1 MKKLDFLKLYMAT
14 MIMAISTLLAGC
26 VDDNDTEAPF
36 LTVTP
41 TSLTFDSDGN
51 ATDDSQNFI
60 EISTNRQWTATSN
73 KTWLTL
79 SQNEGEGDAK
89 IYLSVPAGTN
99 DEATITI
106 QISNKV
112 GALAQEFVTVKA
124 GSAST
129 FESEVIYNTT
139 VGTTSVSSP
148 YPYVDKYEDWNATGT
163 GASTVTYTGYNA
175 TVRASGTGNSGA
187 YDGASGP
194 NVVFFGANN
203 PYFVIN
209 NITMPASKDFKLTF
223 GAQYSLQVSTRATYD
238 NLFKKDQFIVS
249 LSADGTTWTPIEY
262 SVTDGD
268 QATPWW
274 VVGTANF
281 SLENEVSAL
290 YIKFAASVGSAF
302 RLDDITLSTSS
313 EAGTTVNLAG
323 GSTDNPS
330 TGNATATTIADL
342 VKTIVANGTTKTVLS
357 ATSDYTFEGIVQNDT
372 VGGNYSYNNLLLATP
387 GATTAGNGVMLYG
400 SQVEPTTIKVNKGD
414 RIKVTLKAGLA
425 QTQVYNGAYEI
436 TGDKTATWFEF
447 EKVSTGST
455 ITPITITADK
465 LADYQN
471 MTVTIANATPSAA
484 GTWATADAATSHTFS
499 AAGTSFTVFV
509 KKAATAFVGKT
520 YTATTGSISGIAAVN
535 SNKSQLVPRDMD
547 DVKAFNGS
555 SSGDNSGNSGDNNG
569 SGSTT
574 TGTPTISLDMS
585 AAATYPSEFPT
596 SKTVDA
602 ATYKLGGYDFTF
614 AGSSDA
620 GFYYATAGYLMLG
633 KSGAYMELPAIS
645 GKKLVKAVFV
655 SRQGASGNVTLTIS
669 DAEGNV
675 QTGGETLKW
684 AQEDPYTYTYTL
696 SGTKAD
702 TKYRLNVTNK
712 YNAQIT
718 KLELYYE

>member
-1 MKKLDFLKLYMAT
+1 MKKLDFLKMYMAT

-41 TSLTFDSDGN
+41 TSISFNGDGTV
-51 ATDDSQNFI
+51 ADDNQDYI
-60 EISTNRQWTATSN
+60 EISTNRQWTAISN

-79 SQNEGEGDAK
+79 SQSEGEGNAK

-112 GALAQEFVTVKA
+112 GALAQEYVTVKA
-124 GSAST
+124 GSATS

-139 VGTTSVSSP
+139 VGTTDVSSTK
-148 YPYVDKYEDWNATGT
+148 PYVDKYEDWNASGT
-163 GASTVTYTGYNA
+163 GASTVTYTGSYA
-175 TVRASGTGNSGA
+175 SVRSTGLSNSGA

-194 NVVFFGANN
+194 NVVFFGANS

-223 GAQYSLQVSTRATYD
+223 GAQCSVSSTRADYNNTFQKD
-238 NLFKKDQFIVS
+238 NFKVE
-249 LSADGTTWTPIEY
+249 LSADGNSWTNLEY
-262 SVTDGD
+262 TVNDGD
-268 QATPWW
+268 QATPYW
-274 VVGTANF
+274 VFATANF
-281 SLENEVSAL
+281 SLQEATSAL
-290 YIKFAASVGSAF
+290 YIRFSASLASAF

-330 TGNATATTIADL
+330 TGGATATTIPDL
-342 VKTIVANGTTKTVLS
+342 IKMIVANGTTATVIS
-357 ATSDYTFEGIVQNDT
+357 STSDYTFEGIVQNDT
-372 VGGNYSYNNLLLATP
+372 VGGNYTTNDLLLVTP
-387 GATTAGNGVMLYG
+387 GATTANNGVMIYG
-400 SQVEPTTIKVNKGD
+400 SQAEPTTIKVNKGD

-425 QTQVYNGAYEI
+425 KTQLYNGVYEI
-436 TGDKTATWFEF
+436 TGSKTDNWFEF
-447 EKVSTGST
+447 EKVSTGNT
-455 ITPITITADK
+455 VTPITVTADK
-465 LADYQN
+465 LIDYQN
-471 MTVTIANATPSAA
+471 MTVTVANATSSEAGTWCTSSAA
-484 GTWATADAATSHTFS
+484 GTHTFS
-499 AAGTSFTVFV
+499 AAGTSLTVYV
-509 KKAATAFVGKT
+509 KKAATAFVDQT
-520 YTATTGSISGIAAVN
+520 YKATTGSITGIVTLYSSKA
-535 SNKSQLVPRDMD
+535 QLAPRDLS
-547 DVKAFNGS
+547 DVSAFAGS
-555 SSGDNSGNSGDNNG
+555 SSGNDNNSGSDNG
-569 SGSTT
+569 SGSTGS
-574 TGTPTISLDMS
+574 GTPTISLDMTS
-585 AAATYPSEFPT
+585 ADTYPSEFPT
-596 SKTVDA
+596 TKTVDA
-602 ATYKLGGYDFTF
+602 TTYKLGGYDFTF

-633 KSGAYMELPAIS
+633 KTGAYIEFPAIS

-655 SRQGASGNVTLTIS
+655 SRNGASGNVTLTIS
-669 DAEGNV
+669 DADGNI
-675 QTGGETLKW
+675 QTGGESKKW

>member
-1 MKKLDFLKLYMAT
+1 MKNLNFLKLFMAT
-14 MIMAISTLLAGC
+14 MIMAISAVMTGC

-41 TSLTFDSDGN
+41 TSLTFDGDGN
-51 ATDDSQNFI
+51 ATEDSQDFI

-79 SQNEGEGDAK
+79 SETEGEGNAK

-112 GALAQEFVTVKA
+112 GALAQEYVTVKA
-124 GSAST
+124 GSATS

-139 VGTTSVSSP
+139 VGTTDVSSTK
-148 YPYVDKYEDWNATGT
+148 PYVDKYEDWNASGT
-163 GASTVTYTGYNA
+163 GASTVTYTGSYA
-175 TVRASGTGNSGA
+175 SVRSTGLSNSGA

-194 NVVFFGANN
+194 NVVFFGANS

-223 GAQYSLQVSTRATYD
+223 GAQCSVSSTRADYNNTFQKD
-238 NLFKKDQFIVS
+238 NFKVE
-249 LSADGTTWTPIEY
+249 LSADGNSWTNLEY
-262 SVTDGD
+262 TVNDGD
-268 QATPWW
+268 QATPYW
-274 VVGTANF
+274 VFATANF
-281 SLENEVSAL
+281 SLQEATSAL
-290 YIKFAASVGSAF
+290 YIRFSASLASAF

-330 TGNATATTIADL
+330 TGGATATTIPDL
-342 VKTIVANGTTKTVLS
+342 IKMIVANGTTATVIS
-357 ATSDYTFEGIVQNDT
+357 STSDYTFEGIVQNDT
-372 VGGNYSYNNLLLATP
+372 VGGNYTTNDLLLVTP
-387 GATTAGNGVMLYG
+387 GATTANNGVMIYG
-400 SQVEPTTIKVNKGD
+400 SQAEPTTIKVNKGD

-425 QTQVYNGAYEI
+425 KTQLYNGVYEI
-436 TGDKTATWFEF
+436 TGSKTDSWFEF
-447 EKVSTGST
+447 EKVSTGNT
-455 ITPITITADK
+455 VTPITVTADK
-465 LADYQN
+465 LIDYQN
-471 MTVTIANATPSAA
+471 MTVTVANATSSEAGTWCTSSAA
-484 GTWATADAATSHTFS
+484 GTHTFS
-499 AAGTSFTVFV
+499 AAGTSLTVYV
-509 KKAATAFVGKT
+509 KKAATAFVDQT
-520 YTATTGSISGIAAVN
+520 YKATTGSITGIVTLYSSKA
-535 SNKSQLVPRDMD
+535 QLAPRDLS
-547 DVKAFNGS
+547 DVSAFAGS
-555 SSGDNSGNSGDNNG
+555 SSGNDNNSGSDNG
-569 SGSTT
+569 SGSTGS
-574 TGTPTISLDMS
+574 GTPTISLDMTS
-585 AAATYPSEFPT
+585 ADTYPSEFPT
-596 SKTVDA
+596 TKTVDA
-602 ATYKLGGYDFTF
+602 TTYKLGGYDFTF

-633 KSGAYMELPAIS
+633 KTGAYIEFPAIS

-655 SRQGASGNVTLTIS
+655 SRNGASGNVTLTIS
-669 DAEGNV
+669 DADGNI
-675 QTGGETLKW
+675 QTGGESKKW

>member
-1 MKKLDFLKLYMAT
+1 MKNLNFLKLFMAT
-14 MIMAISTLLAGC
+14 MIMAISAVMTGC

-41 TSLTFDSDGN
+41 TSLTFDGDGN
-51 ATDDSQNFI
+51 ATEDSQDFI

-79 SQNEGEGDAK
+79 SETEGEGNAK

-112 GALAQEFVTVKA
+112 GALAQEYVTVKA
-124 GSAST
+124 GSATS

-139 VGTTSVSSP
+139 VGTTDVSSTK
-148 YPYVDKYEDWNATGT
+148 PYVDKYEDWNASGT
-163 GASTVTYTGYNA
+163 GASTVTYTGSYA
-175 TVRASGTGNSGA
+175 SVRSTGLSNSGA

-194 NVVFFGANN
+194 NVVFFGANS

-223 GAQYSLQVSTRATYD
+223 GAQCSVSSTRADYNNTFQKD
-238 NLFKKDQFIVS
+238 NFKVE
-249 LSADGTTWTPIEY
+249 LSADGNSWTNLEY
-262 SVTDGD
+262 TVNDGD
-268 QATPWW
+268 QATPYW
-274 VVGTANF
+274 VFATANF
-281 SLENEVSAL
+281 SLQEATSAL
-290 YIKFAASVGSAF
+290 YIRFSASLASAF

-313 EAGTTVNLAG
+313 QAGTTVNLAG

-330 TGNATATTIADL
+330 TGGATATTIPDL
-342 VKTIVANGTTKTVLS
+342 IKMIVANGTTATVIS
-357 ATSDYTFEGIVQNDT
+357 STSDYTFEGIVQNDT
-372 VGGNYSYNNLLLATP
+372 VGGNYTTNDLLLVTP
-387 GATTAGNGVMLYG
+387 GATTANNGVMIYG
-400 SQVEPTTIKVNKGD
+400 SQAEPTTIKVNKGD

-425 QTQVYNGAYEI
+425 KTQLYNGVYEI
-436 TGDKTATWFEF
+436 TGSKTDSWFEF
-447 EKVSTGST
+447 EKVSTGNT
-455 ITPITITADK
+455 VTPITVTADK
-465 LADYQN
+465 LIDYQN
-471 MTVTIANATPSAA
+471 MTVTVANATSSEAGTWCTSSAA
-484 GTWATADAATSHTFS
+484 GTHTFS
-499 AAGTSFTVFV
+499 AAGTSLTVYV
-509 KKAATAFVGKT
+509 KKAATAFVDQT
-520 YTATTGSISGIAAVN
+520 YKATTGSITGIVTLYSSKA
-535 SNKSQLVPRDMD
+535 QLAPRDLS
-547 DVKAFNGS
+547 DVSAFAGS
-555 SSGDNSGNSGDNNG
+555 SSGNDNNSGSDNG
-569 SGSTT
+569 SGSTGS
-574 TGTPTISLDMS
+574 GTPTISLDMTS
-585 AAATYPSEFPT
+585 ADTYPSEFPT
-596 SKTVDA
+596 TKTVDA

-633 KSGAYMELPAIS
+633 KTGAYIEFPAIS

-655 SRQGASGNVTLTIS
+655 SRKGASGNVTLTIS
-669 DAEGNV
+669 DADGNI
-675 QTGGETLKW
+675 QTGGESKKW

-702 TKYRLNVTNK
+702 TKYRLNVTNN

>member
-1 MKKLDFLKLYMAT
+1 MKNLNFLKLFMAT
-14 MIMAISTLLAGC
+14 MIMAISAVMTGC

-41 TSLTFDSDGN
+41 TSLTFDGDGN
-51 ATDDSQNFI
+51 ATEDSQDFI

-79 SQNEGEGDAK
+79 SETEGEGNAK

-112 GALAQEFVTVKA
+112 GALAQEYVTVKA
-124 GSAST
+124 GSATS

-139 VGTTSVSSP
+139 VGTTDVSSTK
-148 YPYVDKYEDWNATGT
+148 PYVDKYEDWNASGT
-163 GASTVTYTGYNA
+163 GASTVTYTGSYA
-175 TVRASGTGNSGA
+175 SVRSTGLSNSGA

-194 NVVFFGANN
+194 NVVFFGANS

-223 GAQYSLQVSTRATYD
+223 GAQCSVSSTRADYNNTFQKD
-238 NLFKKDQFIVS
+238 NFKVE
-249 LSADGTTWTPIEY
+249 LSADGNSWTNLEY
-262 SVTDGD
+262 TVNDGD
-268 QATPWW
+268 QATPYW
-274 VVGTANF
+274 VFATANF
-281 SLENEVSAL
+281 SLQEATSAL
-290 YIKFAASVGSAF
+290 YIRFSASLASAF

-313 EAGTTVNLAG
+313 QAGTTVNLAG

-330 TGNATATTIADL
+330 TGGATATTIPDL
-342 VKTIVANGTTKTVLS
+342 IKMIVANGTTATVIS
-357 ATSDYTFEGIVQNDT
+357 STSDYTFEGIVQNDT
-372 VGGNYSYNNLLLATP
+372 VGGNYTTNDLLLVTP
-387 GATTAGNGVMLYG
+387 GATTANNGVMIYG
-400 SQVEPTTIKVNKGD
+400 SQAEPTTIKVNKGD

-425 QTQVYNGAYEI
+425 KTQLYNGVYEI
-436 TGDKTATWFEF
+436 TGSKTDSWFEF
-447 EKVSTGST
+447 EKVSTGNT
-455 ITPITITADK
+455 VTPITVTADK
-465 LADYQN
+465 LIDYQN
-471 MTVTIANATPSAA
+471 MTVTVANATSSEAGTWCTSSAA
-484 GTWATADAATSHTFS
+484 GTHTFS
-499 AAGTSFTVFV
+499 AAGTSLTVYV
-509 KKAATAFVGKT
+509 KKAATAFVDQT
-520 YTATTGSISGIAAVN
+520 YKATTGSITGIVTLYSSKA
-535 SNKSQLVPRDMD
+535 QLAPRDLS
-547 DVKAFNGS
+547 DVSAFAGS
-555 SSGDNSGNSGDNNG
+555 SSGNDNNSGSDNG
-569 SGSTT
+569 SGSTGS
-574 TGTPTISLDMS
+574 GTPTISLDMTS
-585 AAATYPSEFPT
+585 ADTYPSEFPT
-596 SKTVDA
+596 TKTVDA

-633 KSGAYMELPAIS
+633 KTGAYIEFPAIS

-655 SRQGASGNVTLTIS
+655 SRNGASGNVTLTIS
-669 DAEGNV
+669 DADGNI
-675 QTGGETLKW
+675 QTGGESKKW

-702 TKYRLNVTNK
+702 TKYRLNVTNN

>member
-1 MKKLDFLKLYMAT
+1 MKNLNFLKLFMAT
-14 MIMAISTLLAGC
+14 MIMAISAVMTGC

-41 TSLTFDSDGN
+41 TSLTFDGEGN
-51 ATDDSQNFI
+51 ATEDSQDFI

-79 SQNEGEGDAK
+79 SETEGEGNAK

-112 GALAQEFVTVKA
+112 GALAQEYVTVKA
-124 GSAST
+124 GSATS

-139 VGTTSVSSP
+139 VGTTDVSSTK
-148 YPYVDKYEDWNATGT
+148 PYVDKYEDWNASGT
-163 GASTVTYTGYNA
+163 GASTVTYTGSYA
-175 TVRASGTGNSGA
+175 SVRSTGLSNSGA

-194 NVVFFGANN
+194 NVVFFGANS

-223 GAQYSLQVSTRATYD
+223 GAQCSVSSTRADYNNTFQKD
-238 NLFKKDQFIVS
+238 NFKVE
-249 LSADGTTWTPIEY
+249 LSADGNSWTNLEY
-262 SVTDGD
+262 TVNDGD
-268 QATPWW
+268 QATPYW
-274 VVGTANF
+274 VFATANF
-281 SLENEVSAL
+281 SLQEATSAL
-290 YIKFAASVGSAF
+290 YIRFSASLASAF

-313 EAGTTVNLAG
+313 QAGTTVNLAG

-330 TGNATATTIADL
+330 TGGATATTIPDL
-342 VKTIVANGTTKTVLS
+342 IKMIVANGTTATVIS
-357 ATSDYTFEGIVQNDT
+357 STSDYTFEGIVQNDT
-372 VGGNYSYNNLLLATP
+372 VGGNYTTNDLLLVTP
-387 GATTAGNGVMLYG
+387 GATTANNGVMIYG
-400 SQVEPTTIKVNKGD
+400 SQAEPTTIKVNKGD

-425 QTQVYNGAYEI
+425 KTQLYNGVYEI
-436 TGDKTATWFEF
+436 TGSKTDSWFEF
-447 EKVSTGST
+447 EKVSTGNT
-455 ITPITITADK
+455 VTPITVTADK
-465 LADYQN
+465 LIDYQN
-471 MTVTIANATPSAA
+471 MTVTVANATSSEAGTWCTSSAA
-484 GTWATADAATSHTFS
+484 GTHTFS
-499 AAGTSFTVFV
+499 AAGTSLTVYV
-509 KKAATAFVGKT
+509 KKAATAFVDQT
-520 YTATTGSISGIAAVN
+520 YKATTGSITGIVTLYSSKA
-535 SNKSQLVPRDMD
+535 QLAPRDLS
-547 DVKAFNGS
+547 DVSAFAGS
-555 SSGDNSGNSGDNNG
+555 SSGNDNNSGSDNG
-569 SGSTT
+569 SGSTGS
-574 TGTPTISLDMS
+574 GTPTISLDMTS
-585 AAATYPSEFPT
+585 ADTYPSEFPT
-596 SKTVDA
+596 TKTVDA
-602 ATYKLGGYDFTF
+602 TTYKLGGYDFTF

-633 KSGAYMELPAIS
+633 KTGAYIEFPAIS

-655 SRQGASGNVTLTIS
+655 SRNGASGNVTLTIS
-669 DAEGNV
+669 DADGNI
-675 QTGGETLKW
+675 QTGGESKKW

>member
-1 MKKLDFLKLYMAT
+1 MKNLNFLKLFMAT
-14 MIMAISTLLAGC
+14 MIMAISAVMTGC

-41 TSLTFDSDGN
+41 TSLTFDGDGN
-51 ATDDSQNFI
+51 ATEDSQDFI

-79 SQNEGEGDAK
+79 SETEGEGNAK

-112 GALAQEFVTVKA
+112 GALAQEYVTVKA
-124 GSAST
+124 GSATS

-139 VGTTSVSSP
+139 VGTTDVSSTK
-148 YPYVDKYEDWNATGT
+148 PYVDKYEDWNASGT
-163 GASTVTYTGYNA
+163 GASTVTYTGSYA
-175 TVRASGTGNSGA
+175 SVRSTGLSNSGA

-194 NVVFFGANN
+194 NVVFFGANS

-223 GAQYSLQVSTRATYD
+223 GAQCSVSSTRADYNNTFQKD
-238 NLFKKDQFIVS
+238 NFKVE
-249 LSADGTTWTPIEY
+249 LSADGNSWTNLEY
-262 SVTDGD
+262 TVNDGD
-268 QATPWW
+268 QATPYW
-274 VVGTANF
+274 VFATANF
-281 SLENEVSAL
+281 SLQEATSAL
-290 YIKFAASVGSAF
+290 YIRFSASLASAF

-330 TGNATATTIADL
+330 TGGATATTIPDL
-342 VKTIVANGTTKTVLS
+342 IKMIVANGTTATVIS
-357 ATSDYTFEGIVQNDT
+357 STSDYTFEGIVQNDT
-372 VGGNYSYNNLLLATP
+372 VGGNYTTNDLLLVTP
-387 GATTAGNGVMLYG
+387 GATTANNGVMIYG
-400 SQVEPTTIKVNKGD
+400 SQAEPTTIKVNKGD

-425 QTQVYNGAYEI
+425 KTQLYNGVYEI
-436 TGDKTATWFEF
+436 TGSKTDNWFEF
-447 EKVSTGST
+447 EKVSTGNT
-455 ITPITITADK
+455 VTPITVTADK
-465 LADYQN
+465 LIDYQN
-471 MTVTIANATPSAA
+471 MTVTVANATSSEAGTWCTSSAA
-484 GTWATADAATSHTFS
+484 GTHTFS
-499 AAGTSFTVFV
+499 AAGTSLTVYV
-509 KKAATAFVGKT
+509 KKAATAFVDQT
-520 YTATTGSISGIAAVN
+520 YKATTGSITGIVTLYSSKA
-535 SNKSQLVPRDMD
+535 QLAPRDLS
-547 DVKAFNGS
+547 DVSAFAGS
-555 SSGDNSGNSGDNNG
+555 SSGNDNNSGSDNG
-569 SGSTT
+569 SGSTGS
-574 TGTPTISLDMS
+574 GTPTISLDMTS
-585 AAATYPSEFPT
+585 ADTYPSEFPT
-596 SKTVDA
+596 TKTVDA
-602 ATYKLGGYDFTF
+602 TTYKLGGYDFTF

-633 KSGAYMELPAIS
+633 KTGAYIEFPAIS

-655 SRQGASGNVTLTIS
+655 SRNGASGNVTLTIS
-669 DAEGNV
+669 DADGNI
-675 QTGGETLKW
+675 QTGGESKKW

>member
-14 MIMAISTLLAGC
+14 MIMAISTLLVGC

-41 TSLTFDSDGN
+41 TSLTFNGDGN

-175 TVRASGTGNSGA
+175 TVRASGTGNLGA

-268 QATPWW
+268 QASPWW

-313 EAGTTVNLAG
+313 QAGTTVNLAG

-330 TGNATATTIADL
+330 TGGATATTIPDL
-342 VKTIVANGTTKTVLS
+342 IKMIVANGTTATVIS
-357 ATSDYTFEGIVQNDT
+357 STSDYTFEGIVQNDT
-372 VGGNYSYNNLLLATP
+372 VGGNYTTNDLLLVTP
-387 GATTAGNGVMLYG
+387 GATTANNGVMIYG
-400 SQVEPTTIKVNKGD
+400 SQAEPTTIKVNKGD

-425 QTQVYNGAYEI
+425 KTQLYNGVYEI
-436 TGDKTATWFEF
+436 TGSKTDSWFEF
-447 EKVSTGST
+447 EKVSTGNT
-455 ITPITITADK
+455 VTPITVTADK
-465 LADYQN
+465 LIDYQN
-471 MTVTIANATPSAA
+471 MTVTVANATSSEAGTWCTSSAA
-484 GTWATADAATSHTFS
+484 GTHTFS
-499 AAGTSFTVFV
+499 AAGTSLTVYV
-509 KKAATAFVGKT
+509 KKAATAFVDQT
-520 YTATTGSISGIAAVN
+520 YKATTGSITGIVTLYSSKA
-535 SNKSQLVPRDMD
+535 QLAPRDLS
-547 DVKAFNGS
+547 DVSAFAGS
-555 SSGDNSGNSGDNNG
+555 SSGNDNNSGSDNG
-569 SGSTT
+569 SGSTGS
-574 TGTPTISLDMS
+574 GTPTISLDMTS
-585 AAATYPSEFPT
+585 ADTYPSEFPT
-596 SKTVDA
+596 TKTVDA
-602 ATYKLGGYDFTF
+602 TTYKLGGYDFTF

-633 KSGAYMELPAIS
+633 KTGAYIEFPAIS

-655 SRQGASGNVTLTIS
+655 SRNGASGNVTLTIS
-669 DAEGNV
+669 DADGNI
-675 QTGGETLKW
+675 QTGGESKKW

>member
-1 MKKLDFLKLYMAT
+1 
-14 MIMAISTLLAGC
+14 MIMAISTLLVGC

-41 TSLTFDSDGN
+41 TSLTFNGDGN
-51 ATDDSQNFI
+51 ATDDSQDFI

-79 SQNEGEGDAK
+79 SQNEGEGNAK

-175 TVRASGTGNSGA
+175 TVRASGTGNLGA

-268 QATPWW
+268 QASPWW

-313 EAGTTVNLAG
+313 EAGATVNLAG

-330 TGNATATTIADL
+330 TGNATATTIPDL
-342 VKTIVANGTTKTVLS
+342 IKMIVANGTTATVIS
-357 ATSDYTFEGIVQNDT
+357 STSDYTFEGIVQNDT
-372 VGGNYSYNNLLLATP
+372 VGGNYTNNDLLLVTP
-387 GATTAGNGVMLYG
+387 GATTAGNGVMIYG
-400 SQVEPTTIKVNKGD
+400 SQAEPTTIKVNKGD

-425 QTQVYNGAYEI
+425 KTQLYNGVYEI
-436 TGDKTATWFEF
+436 TGSKTDSWFEF
-447 EKVSTGST
+447 EKVSTGNT
-455 ITPITITADK
+455 VTPITVTADK
-465 LADYQN
+465 LIDYQN
-471 MTVTIANATPSAA
+471 MTVTVTNATSSEAGTWCTSSAA
-484 GTWATADAATSHTFS
+484 GTHTFS
-499 AAGTSFTVFV
+499 AAGTSLTVYV
-509 KKAATAFVGKT
+509 KKAATAFVDQT
-520 YTATTGSISGIAAVN
+520 YKAATGSITGIVTLYSSKAQIA
-535 SNKSQLVPRDMD
+535 PRDLS

-555 SSGDNSGNSGDNNG
+555 SSGDNNGNSGDNNG

-620 GFYYATAGYLMLG
+620 GFYYATTGYLMLG
-633 KSGAYMELPAIS
+633 KSGAYMEFPAIS

-655 SRQGASGNVTLTIS
+655 SRQGASGNVTLSIS
-669 DAEGNV
+669 DADGNV
-675 QTGGETLKW
+675 QTGGEALKW